1 MSKINKKQGIAAII
15 IAYILILYNSDDV
28 YNIFS
33 NYTAEFIIKITF
45 AAYILI
51 FTYSSS
57 KVKKIKSMK
66 HNII

>member
-33 NYTAEFIIKITF
+33 NYTAEFIIN
-45 AAYILI
+45 
-51 FTYSSS
+51 
-57 KVKKIKSMK
+57 M
-66 HNII
+66 

>member
-33 NYTAEFIIKITF
+33 NYTAEFIIKMTF

-51 FTYSSS
+51 FTYGSC

-66 HNII
+66 RNII